1 MIPKLKEE
9 VEEYFS
15 QARKLHIDK
24 ILYAD
29 IKRQEL
35 WIYLGSSTNT
45 VGFME
50 YELDLSF
57 LVVYKVETGKFLLKQ
72 QVKVR
77 VRTNSLGLSGVP
89 AMVTVRF
96 ANKHSE

>member
-1 MIPKLKEE
+1 
-9 VEEYFS
+9 
-15 QARKLHIDK
+15 
-24 ILYAD
+24 
-29 IKRQEL
+29 
-35 WIYLGSSTNT
+35 
-45 VGFME
+45 ME
-50 YELDLSF
+50 YESDLSF